1 MHFVASVIVH
11 NEADRYLRPFFDHL
25 LTFVDE
31 VRVLDDGSTDDFK
44 EIGWYDDERI
54 VIQRNSSSQF
64 FTHEGR
70 ARNALLRWTMEAK
83 PTVVLAIDA
92 DEFVYDGQ
100 ALRQAVGEPNPSG
113 VWQLIMEEVWKADET
128 VLEIRQDKGWKEHPV
143 GVVYWVPRDYASNR
157 HMKRNWTI
165 PDRALACGRV
175 PHMIG
180 QNRGLRKDP
189 ITSLLHFGWA
199 CEADRD
205 ARYQRYV
212 QHDGGA
218 FHRNEHLESIM
229 FPDSKV
235 ELSRRKWPKGL
246 DKATLL
252 KRING

>member
-25 LTFVDE
+25 LTYVDE
-31 VRVLDDGSTDDFK
+31 VRVLDDGSTDDFA
-44 EIGWYDDERI
+44 EEGWYDDDRI
-54 VIQRNSSSQF
+54 VIKRNPSSQF
-64 FTHEGR
+64 FTHEGS
-70 ARNALLRWTMEAK
+70 ARQDLLEWTMQAK

-100 ALRQAVGEPNPSG
+100 ALRKAAGEPNPSG
-113 VWQLIMEEVWKADET
+113 VWQLVMEEVWKADD
-128 VLEIRQDKGWKEHPV
+128 VLSIRQDGGWKEHPV
-143 GVVYWVPRDYASNR
+143 GIVYWVPRDYATNR
-157 HMKRNWTI
+157 HTKRNWRI

-180 QNRGLRKDP
+180 QNRVRKEP

-212 QHDGGA
+212 QHDGGQ
-218 FHRNEHLESIM
+218 FHRNTHLDSIM
-229 FPDSKV
+229 WPDDQV
-235 ELSRRKWPKGL
+235 TLTARKWPKEL